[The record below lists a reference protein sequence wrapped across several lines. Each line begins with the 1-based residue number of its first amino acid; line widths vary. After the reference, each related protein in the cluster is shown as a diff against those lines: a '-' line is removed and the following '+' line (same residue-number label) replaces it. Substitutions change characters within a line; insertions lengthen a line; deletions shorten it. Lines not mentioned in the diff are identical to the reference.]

1 MATLHPTRSGSILPG
16 NVRTGQTARTGRV
29 NKFLPLWLLLP
40 TILVLLAVQIYPTLY
55 SFYLSLNQT
64 RGGELIFVGL
74 DNFQRMFRDIEFGRS
89 LSRTFVYAGWYLVL
103 TIGLGLLLA
112 VLLNRRVRFTG
123 FYLILL
129 FIPWVIS
136 DVVAGTIW
144 RWMFQQSYGILQ
156 FWLGFLS
163 ERSLFVNPN
172 GAMAIVVVA
181 SVWRSL
187 AFTIIL
193 FLGALQTIP
202 GEVLES
208 AALDGA
214 SGWQS
219 FWRITFPLI
228 RPTFLVAIL
237 LTSIRGIN
245 ALGMILSILG
255 RTGGSGNAAQTTALY
270 MLNAV
275 QRDGDFGLAA
285 SSSVILFV
293 INIIL
298 TFVYLRFITRKG
310 EAV

>member
-1 MATLHPTRSGSILPG
+1 MASLRTTRSLPG
-16 NVRTGQTARTGRV
+16 AMQRGEIVRSGRV
-29 NKFLPLWLLLP
+29 SKFLPLWLLLP
-40 TILVLLAVQIYPTLY
+40 AILILLAVQVYPTLY

-64 RGGELIFVGL
+64 KAGELIFVAL
-74 DNFQRMFRDIEFGRS
+74 DNYARLFRDIEFGRS

-103 TIGLGLLLA
+103 TVGLGLLLA
-112 VLLNRRVRFTG
+112 VLLNRRVKFTG

-156 FWLGFLS
+156 YWLGFIS
-163 ERSLFVNPN
+163 ERSLFINPN
-172 GAMAIVVVA
+172 GAMGIVVAA

-214 SGWQS
+214 TGWQS
-219 FWRITFPLI
+219 FWKITFPLI

-245 ALGMILSILG
+245 SLGMILSIMG
-255 RTGGSGNAAQTTALY
+255 TTGGTGNATMTTALY

-285 SSSVILFV
+285 STSVIMFV

-298 TFVYLRFITRKG
+298 TFVYLRLVTRKG
-310 EAV
+310 DQS

>member
-1 MATLHPTRSGSILPG
+1 MATLHTTHSVTLLPG
-16 NVRTGQTARTGRV
+16 AARRVESAGRGRT

-40 TILVLLAVQIYPTLY
+40 TILILLAVQIYPTLY

-64 RGGELIFVGL
+64 KGGELIFVGL
-74 DNFQRMFRDIEFGRS
+74 ENYLRLFRDIEFGRS
-89 LSRTFVYAGWYLVL
+89 LGRTFVYAGSYLVL
-103 TIGLGLLLA
+103 TVVLGLGLA
-112 VLLNRRVRFTG
+112 ILLNRRVKFTG
-123 FYLILL
+123 FYLVLL

-156 FWLGFLS
+156 YWLGFIS
-163 ERSLFVNPN
+163 ERSLFINPN
-172 GAMAIVVVA
+172 GAMGIVVVA

-214 SGWQS
+214 TGWQS
-219 FWRITFPLI
+219 FWNISFPLI

-245 ALGMILSILG
+245 SLGMILSIMG
-255 RTGGSGNAAQTTALY
+255 TTGGTGNATQTTALY

-285 SSSVILFV
+285 STSVIMFLLNLV
-293 INIIL
+293 L
-298 TFVYLRFITRKG
+298 TFVYLRFVTRKG
-310 EAV
+310 D